1 MADLFKAMLGVL
13 LLTAASAGGA
23 ESISLGW
30 VPSSDR
36 FGGGEVSA
44 GKIVTIVL
52 APFAAACGMALMAWI
67 PGKVVEVG
75 QWILSCLWPCC
86 RRGQ

>member
-1 MADLFKAMLGVL
+1 MAELFKAMLGVL
-13 LLTAASAGGA
+13 LLSAAGGGGA
-23 ESISLGW
+23 EAVSIGW

-36 FGGGEVSA
+36 FGGREVSA
-44 GKIVTIVL
+44 GKIATIAL
-52 APFAAACGMALMAWI
+52 APFAVACGLALMVWI

-75 QWILSCLWPCC
+75 QWILSRLWPCC